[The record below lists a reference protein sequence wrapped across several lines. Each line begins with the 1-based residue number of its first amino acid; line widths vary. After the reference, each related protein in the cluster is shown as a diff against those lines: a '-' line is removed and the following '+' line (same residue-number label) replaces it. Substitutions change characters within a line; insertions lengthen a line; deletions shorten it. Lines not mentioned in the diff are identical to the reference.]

1 MEAETGAL
9 NFTGPQFPRD
19 EVDNLHHLLE
29 KIEEHKS
36 AIRDERW
43 YQLQLGELGLVP
55 TSGARIF
62 TAGTAVA
69 QHLERWA
76 FPVEAQRHS
85 HPAVQRWYDFGSSH
99 ALTNNQRAATRAYD
113 RLKQLDA
120 AKASRLQREV
130 SRRRPLATTNDP
142 LPSVEAP

>member
-43 YQLQLGELGLVP
+43 YQPLLEELGLVP

-62 TAGTAVA
+62 AVGTAVA
-69 QHLERWA
+69 QHPERWA
-76 FPVEAQRHS
+76 FPLEAQRHS
-85 HPAVQRWYDFGSSH
+85 HAAVQRWYDFGSSH

-120 AKASRLQREV
+120 AKAGRLQREV

>member
-36 AIRDERW
+36 VIRDETW
-43 YQLQLGELGLVP
+43 YQLLLEELEPVA

-62 TAGTAVA
+62 AVGTAVA
-69 QHLERWA
+69 QLQERWA
-76 FPVEAQRHS
+76 FPLEAQRQS
-85 HPAVQRWYDFGSSH
+85 HPAVS
-99 ALTNNQRAATRAYD
+99 T
-113 RLKQLDA
+113 
-120 AKASRLQREV
+120 
-130 SRRRPLATTNDP
+130 
-142 LPSVEAP
+142 